1 MRPAG
6 LTCKLKPR
14 AQKSEQIGIN
24 SVTKVEL
31 GSYSPDPEIQS
42 AFVLAVL
49 FFGGK
54 KALLIC
60 WFKLKKEKIKRRQ
73 QQIKSRKDDGYF
85 GGGRG
90 KRPRSF
96 YTTMVLPSPSFFSL
110 SLFFPPARRA
120 LASSARSRRA

>member
-54 KALLIC
+54 KGAFNLLVQT
-60 WFKLKKEKIKRRQ
+60 KEGKNKKKAATNKKQERRWVLLWWGT
-73 QQIKSRKDDGYF
+73 RK
-85 GGGRG
+85 
-90 KRPRSF
+90 
-96 YTTMVLPSPSFFSL
+96 
-110 SLFFPPARRA
+110 AA
-120 LASSARSRRA
+120 A